1 MNLSLSTRFSR
12 QVKIENVYLSTKPF
26 ADVTSL
32 SYFQGEE
39 EVLFMLGTIFRIKKV
54 TYSNEESIWIAEL
67 SLCSNSDHD
76 LRDLFAYQK
85 EKIGQNS
92 SDAVSLGDIL
102 FKMGE
107 FDKAKQYYNRI
118 LSEVSTNNQSVA
130 NCYFGLGN
138 VAIEQ
143 DDYST
148 ALQHH
153 MKALEVRQ
161 KFLEGNHRD
170 LASSYNQI
178 GTSYRRLC
186 KYDKALQYCTIA
198 LTMRRKCLER
208 NDVDMAQSYRDIGLV
223 CYRLGRNESALS
235 SFTKAHEIYT
245 NVLPKNHP
253 DIAENLGYIGYVYDA
268 IDEYDSALEFYKKAL
283 DIDRKSLPEY
293 HPDIGV
299 IMKAIGAVLFKQHD
313 YSSALD
319 YLNQSLI
326 IFRKSLPSTH
336 TFIKDAE
343 SFLELV
349 NRLVSPVNKN

>member
-1 MNLSLSTRFSR
+1 
-12 QVKIENVYLSTKPF
+12 
-26 ADVTSL
+26 
-32 SYFQGEE
+32 
-39 EVLFMLGTIFRIKKV
+39 MLGTIFRIKKV

-245 NVLPKNHP
+245 NVLP
-253 DIAENLGYIGYVYDA
+253 
-268 IDEYDSALEFYKKAL
+268 
-283 DIDRKSLPEY
+283 EY

-299 IMKAIGAVLFKQHD
+299 IMKVIGAVLFKQHD